1 MMQMVILFL
10 EFFKI
15 GLFSIGG
22 GLATLPF
29 MYDLAEKYDWLPMEQ
44 IPDMIAVAEATP
56 GPLGVNMAVYAGFQC
71 AGVVGS
77 TIATAGLV
85 APSIIVIILVY
96 LFLEKFRQSKTVDW
110 VFYGLR
116 PVVVGL
122 IASAGFGVMV
132 MALFSMDAI
141 GAQGRIDWALLLR
154 WKEWILF
161 LVVLLA
167 ARKWKEMHP
176 VVWIAIGAAAGIIFH
191 MA

>member
-1 MMQMVILFL
+1 M
-10 EFFKI
+10 
-15 GLFSIGG
+15 
-22 GLATLPF
+22 
-29 MYDLAEKYDWLPMEQ
+29 
-44 IPDMIAVAEATP
+44 
-56 GPLGVNMAVYAGFQC
+56 
-71 AGVVGS
+71 
-77 TIATAGLV
+77 
-85 APSIIVIILVY
+85 VY

-141 GAQGRIDWALLLR
+141 GAQGRIDWASLLR